1 MYGQMEEHSGGL
13 DRLVARAQHGDAASR
28 DELLRV
34 VRTGVL
40 RYLLARGLPDHDAQD
55 VAQDTCLG
63 VLRALPGWQE
73 LGRPLWAFVFAIA
86 RNKLV
91 DRARSHAARRDVLVG
106 HDSYPDVVIDPRPG
120 PTELFEE
127 DEGAGRVRAMM
138 EVLPATQREVLLLRV
153 IVGLSTAETA
163 AALSL
168 TVGSVRVL
176 QHRAVTALRTR
187 LATGGTG

>member
-1 MYGQMEEHSGGL
+1 MGHIAKSDAE
-13 DRLVARAQHGDAASR
+13 LVEASR
-28 DELLRV
+28 RGEREAFGTLVTRYQDV
-34 VRTGVL
+34 VCAVSFSSTGNW
-40 RYLLARGLPDHDAQD
+40 ATSQD

-63 VLRALPGWQE
+63 VLRAIPGWQE

-86 RNKLV
+86 RNKIA

-106 HDSYPDVVIDPRPG
+106 HDSYPDVVIDPRRG
-120 PTELFEE
+120 PTELIED
-127 DEGAGRVRAMM
+127 DEGAGRVLAMM
-138 EVLPATQREVLLLRV
+138 EALPATQREVLLLRV

-187 LATGGTG
+187 FTAGGTA